1 MQGVE
6 TRPDEQVQQNENDQL
21 IETADEALLRQ
32 TPQEQELET
41 ARKITE
47 QARAEA
53 VPRLARGGWR
63 GQRV

>member
-6 TRPDEQVQQNENDQL
+6 TRPDEQVQQDQDEEL
-21 IETADEALLRQ
+21 IEAADEALLRQ

-41 ARKITE
+41 ARKVTE